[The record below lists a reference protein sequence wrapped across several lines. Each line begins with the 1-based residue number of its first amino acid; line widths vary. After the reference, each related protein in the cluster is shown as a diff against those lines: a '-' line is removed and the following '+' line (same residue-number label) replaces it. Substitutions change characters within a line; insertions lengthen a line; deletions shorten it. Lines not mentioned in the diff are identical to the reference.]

1 MLCFFA
7 LLGPHV
13 PPRSELP
20 QRRRPRK
27 VTKLPYQDQRGVGGN
42 SGILRGS
49 SGFGGEY
56 SGPKPRPKPKLEPKP
71 RLDARPEAGSQNH
84 LSPQAGTPCCLA
96 SAFCTSAFRWG
107 TSGNPLGNPPFPPL
121 PLARAAPSPARPR
134 SPPSPINSDF
144 YERQFSFNSNG
155 VSMPFH
161 SHY

>member
-1 MLCFFA
+1 MFFA

-27 VTKLPYQDQRGVGGN
+27 VTELSYLDQRGLGGN
-42 SGILRGS
+42 SGMLRGS
-49 SGFGGEY
+49 SGLGGEY
-56 SGPKPRPKPKLEPKP
+56 SGPKPRPKPDLEPKP
-71 RLDARPEAGSQNH
+71 RLTQAWRRLADPRPEGRPQNH
-84 LSPQAGTPCCLA
+84 PSPQAGTPCCLA

-144 YERQFSFNSNG
+144 YERQFSFT
-155 VSMPFH
+155 
-161 SHY
+161 